1 MSCRHRAD
9 IHCSPDTNDSGL
21 AELAKPRT
29 YGRNVEP
36 PAHWGPSAVLRR
48 PGPSCHQT
56 DRPSVSSF
64 CSQLRDAVSAVPPT
78 PTSSV
83 FASTTSPE
91 ATMPP
96 ALMSSGLTTPE
107 KRSVLR
113 VPLNDMLRSPATTR
127 LPLDSTLTT

>member
-29 YGRNVEP
+29 YGSNV
-36 PAHWGPSAVLRR
+36 ASIGVAAY
-48 PGPSCHQT
+48 QT

-64 CSQLRDAVSAVPPT
+64 CSQLRDAVSAVPPA